1 MANEVIATS
10 EENKVTQDLLLD
22 YLKTMN
28 NGLNERQTKQ
38 FLAVAGTYGLNPWKR
53 EVYAVTFKT
62 KNGVE
67 MSIVTGYET
76 YIKRAEANPNYDGY
90 DIEFKGGFERKN
102 ITKQGDY
109 GPYTVSELVPNGDVS
124 CICTVYRKDRSH
136 PIREEVF
143 FDEYDQKNSMWKS
156 KPRTMLKK
164 VAIVSAFRKA
174 FPFDFGGM
182 PYTNDE
188 LPEHMTGAD
197 KLEQQGFTE
206 VPQDA
211 QPQASAPQPQ
221 LPKAAKKEIDEETK
235 QFMEGM
241 KGLWSSSPE
250 IYKSTMDEFGF
261 KSANNVPP
269 ERRGE
274 VFNTI
279 VANISKAAQQQ
290 PKSAPT
296 AKEQNLLWPENE
308 TINGEESNG

>member
-1 MANEVIATS
+1 MANEIVATS

-28 NGLNERQTKQ
+28 KGLNEQQTKQ
-38 FLAVAGTYGLNPWKR
+38 FLAVAGTFGLNPWKR
-53 EVYAVTFKT
+53 EVYAVTFKNKDGST
-62 KNGVE
+62 D

-76 YIKRAEANPNYDGY
+76 YIKRAELNPNYDGFE
-90 DIEFKGGFERKN
+90 IEFKGGFKRGKVTKSGKN
-102 ITKQGDY
+102 GSWQVDA
-109 GPYTVSELVPNGDVS
+109 LVPDGEVS
-124 CICTVYRKDRSH
+124 CICTVYRKDRAH
-136 PIREEVF
+136 PTREEVF
-143 FDEYDQKNSMWKS
+143 FDEYNKGNDMWIQ

-188 LPEHMTGAD
+188 LPDHMTGAD
-197 KLEQQGFTE
+197 KLEQQGYTE

-211 QPQASAPQPQ
+211 QPQASAPQQ
-221 LPKAAKKEIDEETK
+221 QKKVIDEDTK
-235 QFMEGM
+235 QFMDGM
-241 KGLWSSSPE
+241 KGLWTQAPE
-250 IYKSTMDEFGF
+250 LYKQTMDEFGF

-279 VANISKAAQQQ
+279 MANISKAQQHM
-290 PKSAPT
+290 SGPT
-296 AKEQNLLWPENE
+296 AQEQGDEV
-308 TINGEESNG
+308 NGESI

>member
-1 MANEVIATS
+1 MANEIVATS

-28 NGLNERQTKQ
+28 KGLNEQQTKQ
-38 FLAVAGTYGLNPWKR
+38 FLAVAGTFGLNPWKR
-53 EVYAVTFKT
+53 EVYAVTY
-62 KNGVE
+62 KNKDGSTD

-76 YIKRAEANPNYDGY
+76 YIKRAELNPNYDGFE
-90 DIEFKGGFERKN
+90 IEFKGGFKRGKVTKSSKN
-102 ITKQGDY
+102 GSWQVDA
-109 GPYTVSELVPNGDVS
+109 LVPDGEVS
-124 CICTVYRKDRSH
+124 CICTVYRKDRAH
-136 PIREEVF
+136 PTREEVF
-143 FDEYDQKNSMWKS
+143 FDEYNKGNDMWIQ

-188 LPEHMTGAD
+188 LPDHMTGAD
-197 KLEQQGFTE
+197 KLEQQGLTE
-206 VPQDA
+206 VPQEA
-211 QPQASAPQPQ
+211 QPQAPAT
-221 LPKAAKKEIDEETK
+221 PKAAKKEIDEDTR
-235 QFMEGM
+235 QFMDGM
-241 KGLWSSSPE
+241 KGLWTQAPE

-279 VANISKAAQQQ
+279 VANISKAAQHQ
-290 PKSAPT
+290 SAPT
-296 AKEQNLLWPENE
+296 ADEQ
-308 TINGEESNG
+308 TDNGEVDNSLF

>member
-1 MANEVIATS
+1 MANEIVATS

-28 NGLNERQTKQ
+28 KGLSEQQTKQ
-38 FLAVAGTYGLNPWKR
+38 FLAVAGAFGLNPWKR

-76 YIKRAEANPNYDGY
+76 YIKRAEMNPNYDGY

-143 FDEYDQKNSMWKS
+143 FDEYDQKNSMWKT

-188 LPEHMTGAD
+188 LPDHMTGAD

-211 QPQASAPQPQ
+211 QPQAPAHQPQ
-221 LPKAAKKEIDEETK
+221 APAKPKAAKKEIDEETK
-235 QFMEGM
+235 QFMDGM
-241 KGLWSSSPE
+241 KGLWTQAHE
-250 IYKSTMDEFGF
+250 IYQSTMKEFGF

-279 VANISKAAQQQ
+279 VANISKAQKHQ
-290 PKSAPT
+290 SAPT
-296 AKEQNLLWPENE
+296 ADEQ
-308 TINGEESNG
+308 TDNGEVDNSLF

>member
-1 MANEVIATS
+1 MANEIVATS

-28 NGLNERQTKQ
+28 KGLNEQQTKQ
-38 FLAVAGTYGLNPWKR
+38 FLAVAGTFGLNPWKR
-53 EVYAVTFKT
+53 EVYAVTY
-62 KNGVE
+62 KNKDGSTD

-76 YIKRAEANPNYDGY
+76 YIKRAELNPNYDGFE
-90 DIEFKGGFERKN
+90 IEFKGDFKRGKVTKSGKN
-102 ITKQGDY
+102 GSWQVDALVPDG
-109 GPYTVSELVPNGDVS
+109 TVSCV
-124 CICTVYRKDRSH
+124 CTVYRKDRTH
-136 PIREEVF
+136 PTREEVF
-143 FDEYDQKNSMWKS
+143 FDEYDQGNSMWQS

-188 LPEHMTGAD
+188 LPDHMTGAD
-197 KLEQQGFTE
+197 KLEQQGLTE

-211 QPQASAPQPQ
+211 QPQAPAK
-221 LPKAAKKEIDEETK
+221 PKDAKKEIDEETK
-235 QFMEGM
+235 KFMEGM
-241 KGLWSSSPE
+241 KGLWTQSPE
-250 IYKSTMDEFGF
+250 IYQNTMKELGF

-279 VANISKAAQQQ
+279 VANISKAQQHQ
-290 PKSAPT
+290 SAPT
-296 AKEQNLLWPENE
+296 AMEQQD
-308 TINGEESNG
+308 NGVVDNSLF

>member
-1 MANEVIATS
+1 MANEIATTS
-10 EENKVTQDLLLD
+10 EENKVTHDLLLD

-28 NGLNERQTKQ
+28 KGLNEQQTKQ
-38 FLAVAGTYGLNPWKR
+38 FLAVAGAYGLNPWKR

-76 YIKRAEANPNYDGY
+76 YIKRAEMNPNYDGY
-90 DIEFKGGFERKN
+90 DIEFKGSFERKN

-109 GPYTVSELVPNGDVS
+109 GPYIVSELVPNGDVS

-174 FPFDFGGM
+174 FPLDFGGM
-182 PYTNDE
+182 PYTTEE

-197 KLEQQGFTE
+197 KLEQQGYTE

-211 QPQASAPQPQ
+211 QPQAPAK
-221 LPKAAKKEIDEETK
+221 PKAAKKEIDEDTQ
-235 QFMEGM
+235 QFMDGM
-241 KGLWSSSPE
+241 KGLWTQAPE
-250 IYKSTMDEFGF
+250 IYQATMKEFGF
-261 KSANNVPP
+261 KSAKNVPT
-269 ERRGE
+269 ERRSE

-279 VANISKAAQQQ
+279 VANITKASQHQ
-290 PKSAPT
+290 SAPT
-296 AKEQNLLWPENE
+296 AQEQQDG
-308 TINGEESNG
+308 GEVDNSLF